1 MPQILP
7 FSAWRYNPDLSPF
20 IDDLTSPLFDV
31 VSEKQRKALYQNPH
45 NSIHLSVPR
54 PPDAA
59 DRAAHLLEVWK
70 KTGVILQDALPGI
83 YVYYQY
89 FKLAGAPKASIR
101 KGFICHIRINDFDE
115 TIILRH

>member
-1 MPQILP
+1 MAEIIP
-7 FSAWRYNPDLSPF
+7 FRAWRYNPDLTPH

-31 VSEKQRKALYQNPH
+31 VSEKQRHNLYQNPH

-59 DRAAHLLEVWK
+59 NRAAHLLEAWK
-70 KTGVILQDALPGI
+70 KTDVILQDALPGI

-89 FKLAGAPKASIR
+89 FKLAGAAKPSVR
-101 KGFICHIRINDFDE
+101 KGFMTHIRIYEWSDNV
-115 TIILRH
+115 